1 MMWMRSEPEEIR
13 SPDKKDKDKI
23 RREKE
28 GKRKKGKEGKR
39 ERGKKGKRER
49 GSSKGTAR
57 AKKYPRTEVRG
68 YRKQPNLKG

>member
-28 GKRKKGKEGKR
+28 GKRERGKGGKGKE
-39 ERGKKGKRER
+39 GKRER

>member
-23 RREKE
+23 RREKK
-28 GKRKKGKEGKR
+28 GKREKGKE
-39 ERGKKGKRER
+39 GKRER

>member
-28 GKRKKGKEGKR
+28 GKREKGKE
-39 ERGKKGKRER
+39 GKRER

>member
-28 GKRKKGKEGKR
+28 GKREKGKEGKR
-39 ERGKKGKRER
+39 
-49 GSSKGTAR
+49 
-57 AKKYPRTEVRG
+57 
-68 YRKQPNLKG
+68 

>member
-1 MMWMRSEPEEIR
+1 MMWMRAEAEEIR
-13 SPDKKDKDKI
+13 SPHKKDNDNI

-28 GKRKKGKEGKR
+28 EKR
-39 ERGKKGKRER
+39 ERGKEGKRER

>member
-23 RREKE
+23 RR
-28 GKRKKGKEGKR
+28 GKEGKR
-39 ERGKKGKRER
+39 ERGIEGKREGKKER
-49 GSSKGTAR
+49 RSSKGTAR

>member
-28 GKRKKGKEGKR
+28 
-39 ERGKKGKRER
+39 GKRER

>member
-28 GKRKKGKEGKR
+28 GKR
-39 ERGKKGKRER
+39 ERGKEGKRER